1 VNSITTC
8 FQPAITA
15 TPTRRSTPTPAC
27 QSLPLLRVASI
38 LCRTAWTVG
47 SLPFTRSPMVD
58 LHLWARAVLR
68 SLGLRIEIRGEPQD
82 ASPLWVCNHLSWLD
96 PLVLLSLRPMG
107 ALAKSEVAGYP
118 IVGRA
123 SRKLGLAF
131 VDRQDPVSRAAAVVR
146 LVTELRKGKPMLLFP
161 EGTTTD
167 GHGLAPLQEG
177 GLRAAFRC
185 GAAVQTF
192 RLSSEDP
199 GYPWLGEETLL
210 PHLMN
215 LARASATRLRLETGS
230 VLEPQAF
237 SNEGAWLEAIR
248 QQLTPLA

>member
-1 VNSITTC
+1 
-8 FQPAITA
+8 
-15 TPTRRSTPTPAC
+15 
-27 QSLPLLRVASI
+27 
-38 LCRTAWTVG
+38 
-47 SLPFTRSPMVD
+47 MD
-58 LHLWARAVLR
+58 LHLWARAALR
-68 SLGLRIEIRGEPQD
+68 NLGLEIEIRGEPQD
-82 ASPLWVCNHLSWLD
+82 DVPLWVCNHLSWLD

-118 IVGRA
+118 IIGHA

-146 LVTELRKGKPMLLFP
+146 LMAELRKGNPMLLFP
-161 EGTTTD
+161 EGTTTS

-185 GAAVQTF
+185 GVAIQTF

-199 GYPWLGEETLL
+199 KYPWIGEDTLL

-215 LARASATRLRLETGS
+215 LARASATRLRLVAGS

-237 SNEGAWLEAIR
+237 GHEGAWLEAIR
-248 QQLTPLA
+248 QQLTPP